1 MAPFEAKAAA
11 EAIAMDFILSCGSHE
26 EEKEG

>member
-11 EAIAMDFILSCGSHE
+11 AIGMDFILGSRSQDE
-26 EEKEG
+26 EEDG

>member
-11 EAIAMDFILSCGSHE
+11 AIAMDFILSSRSQDE
-26 EEKEG
+26 EEDG